1 MLVGQ
6 HDLSGGAREL
16 VVWAEEVKSRTLYD
30 GFITGER
37 ILDLGIL
44 CFAELQRLALHAT
57 ADTWNVGRDAW
68 AVDNRDLG
76 RRIEHEL
83 FVRLQEGDAR
93 HAVN

>member
-6 HDLSGGAREL
+6 HDLSGGVLVL
-16 VVWAEEVKSRTLYD
+16 VVWAEEVKRRTLYD
-30 GFITGER
+30 GIITGER

-44 CFAELQRLALHAT
+44 CFAELQRLALLAT
-57 ADTWNVGRDAW
+57 DNTWHVGRDAW
-68 AVDNRDLG
+68 AVDDRDLG